1 MATKLEDKQADRVV
15 VVDRD
20 HGEAAALPITV
31 IVSPAAGRL
40 RILPPRRFV
49 RGREFVEAGQP
60 VLVIEQG
67 DRSDEVV
74 SPVRGRFGGVLGRE
88 GEPVTPGQPVAW
100 IEQE

>member
-1 MATKLEDKQADRVV
+1 MATRLEEKQADRVIV
-15 VVDRD
+15 VERPS
-20 HGEAAALPITV
+20 GEQATLPITV

-49 RGREFVEAGQP
+49 RGREYVEAGQP

-67 DRSDEVV
+67 DRSDEVL

-100 IEQE
+100 VEQE

>member
-1 MATKLEDKQADRVV
+1 MATRLEEEQAGTVI
-15 VVDRD
+15 VVDRN
-20 HGEAAALPITV
+20 HGEQATLPITV
-31 IVSPAAGRL
+31 IVSPVAGRL

-49 RGREFVEAGQP
+49 EGREYVEAGQP

-67 DRSDEVV
+67 DRSDEVI

-100 IEQE
+100 VEQE